1 MVGLIPNQVT
11 DIYKVR
17 RGKWTQCRI
26 WSKMDLS
33 TCRKVDLFVT
43 DVNLAPLDDF
53 QIMFNDIEF
62 QQDVTSINNFLNE
75 LNVRKEKSLQKNVS
89 EQQPALANKLKD
101 TVKELEESN
110 SNSKIIPLPQ
120 QEQTN
125 KKSEWIDAF

>member
-1 MVGLIPNQVT
+1 
-11 DIYKVR
+11 
-17 RGKWTQCRI
+17 
-26 WSKMDLS
+26 MDLS

-62 QQDVTSINNFLNE
+62 QQDITSINNFLNE
-75 LNVRKEKSLQKNVS
+75 LNVRKEKSLQQNVP
-89 EQQPALANKLKD
+89 EQQSALANKLKD

>member
-1 MVGLIPNQVT
+1 
-11 DIYKVR
+11 
-17 RGKWTQCRI
+17 
-26 WSKMDLS
+26 MDLS
-33 TCRKVDLFVT
+33 TCRKIDLFVT
-43 DVNLAPLDDF
+43 DANLAPLDDF

-62 QQDVTSINNFLNE
+62 QQDITSINNFLNE
-75 LNVRKEKSLQKNVS
+75 LNVRKEKSLQQNAP
-89 EQQPALANKLKD
+89 EQQSALVNKLKD